1 MDKKKILGIVKWLWL
16 VLVLAAAGYYFYRN
30 RDQVINLIDQ
40 LSAWR
45 IILSIVLLIC
55 GKLFIVLLVQYSVN
69 TEGWYPKYI
78 EILGVYG
85 LSSLGKYIPGGVWH
99 FVGRFGVYKINGLSA
114 KSSTRAMILE
124 NIWLLSSAVA
134 TGVIGVFLTR
144 FDLIAELLNLPDR
157 QWLAIVFTA
166 LTIGL
171 WLLILAFVHKTMR
184 RHTKN
189 DIPSVFIAAGTGLLL
204 WAFIGSSFFV
214 MFKEFPLSAAPL
226 FIGGYAVSWAV
237 GYVAVFA
244 PGGLGIREAVLAFV
258 FSNIATVELIAVF
271 AAMNRIIWVIAE
283 VLFGLVGMAQKR
295 IIAPDQSSIV
305 DTPIE
310 ELIDKPVEA
319 LDGGTKPDLAALP
332 DDSSIGL
339 KHPSKELP
347 DTTGSTSL

>member
-1 MDKKKILGIVKWLWL
+1 LDKKKILGIVKWFWL

-30 RDQVINLIDQ
+30 QEQVINLIDQ

-45 IILSIVLLIC
+45 IILSLILLIF
-55 GKLFIVLLVQYSVN
+55 GKMFIVLLVQYSVN

-78 EILGVYG
+78 ETLGVYG

-114 KSSTRAMILE
+114 KASTRAMILE

-144 FDLIAELLNLPDR
+144 FDLIAGILNLPDR
-157 QWLAIVFTA
+157 QWLAIAFTLVA
-166 LTIGL
+166 MGL
-171 WLLILAFVHKTMR
+171 WLVALALVHKTMR
-184 RHTKN
+184 HHTKN
-189 DIPSVFIAAGTGLLL
+189 DIPSIFVVAGAGLLL
-204 WAFIGSSFFV
+204 WTFIGSSFFV
-214 MFKEFPLSAAPL
+214 MFHEFPPSAAPL

-237 GYVAVFA
+237 GYVALFA

-258 FSNIATVELIAVF
+258 FSNIAAVELIAVF

-295 IIAPDQSSIV
+295 IIAPEQSLIL
-305 DTPIE
+305 DAHIE
-310 ELIDKPVEA
+310 ELMDKTDGD
-319 LDGGTKPDLAALP
+319 LDVRTKYDHAALP
-332 DDSSIGL
+332 DDSILGL
-339 KHPSKELP
+339 EHPSEEVP
-347 DTTGSTSL
+347 DTTDFTSL